1 MGKKVAPD
9 CPSTESSKTKRRNQ
23 IGGRGV
29 ETDADEGQVENEIV
43 LVLVSIELRMCE
55 KKVKIIIC
63 LSFFQAK

>member
-43 LVLVSIELRMCE
+43 SIELRMCE

>member
-43 LVLVSIELRMCE
+43 F
-55 KKVKIIIC
+55 
-63 LSFFQAK
+63 LSN